1 MKKKK
6 EGALVFFRYLS
17 LALLFQ
23 SPFRPWILLPI
34 NHPLPPSPFSSF
46 FPSSFFFSPVFPSF
60 FFLSFFCS
68 FLFFPLPEFSI
79 PFFLF
84 LTLSSFPFLLLFFF
98 FLLFLP
104 FLPLTRIL
112 YPFLTLTFS
121 THTSVL
127 NPTEVLRNNSCKNCP
142 VIPRLK
148 GLKDSQKK

>member
-6 EGALVFFRYLS
+6 EGALFFFRYLS

-34 NHPLPPSPFSSF
+34 NHPLPPSHFSSF
-46 FPSSFFFSPVFPSF
+46 FPSSFFF
-60 FFLSFFCS
+60 L
-68 FLFFPLPEFSI
+68 
-79 PFFLF
+79 PFFL
-84 LTLSSFPFLLLFFF
+84 PFFSF

-112 YPFLTLTFS
+112 YPFLSFSDSLLLPFSTPFFFFLLFLPFPPLTRILYPFLTLNFS

>member
-46 FPSSFFFSPVFPSF
+46 FSLLFFSRFSF
-60 FFLSFFCS
+60 LFFLSFFCS

-84 LTLSSFPFLLLFFF
+84 LTLFPFLLLFFLSF
-98 FLLFLP
+98 VPSFSS
-104 FLPLTRIL
+104 L
-112 YPFLTLTFS
+112 YPNSLSLSHYNFLYTHFS
-121 THTSVL
+121 VEPNRGAEKQQL
-127 NPTEVLRNNSCKNCP
+127 
-142 VIPRLK
+142 
-148 GLKDSQKK
+148 QKLPSHP